1 VAQVPKP
8 ARRQDG
14 AREMNRAK
22 VDTQR
27 DERAKRESQIVI
39 AAERAA
45 REEKTTRLRALRLA
59 AQPADEPASSKATP
73 TRRSKG

>member
-1 VAQVPKP
+1 
-8 ARRQDG
+8 
-14 AREMNRAK
+14 MNRAK

-45 REEKTTRLRALRLA
+45 REEKTARLRALRLA
-59 AQPADEPASSKATP
+59 AQSADEPASASLKPA
-73 TRRSKG
+73 RRRTHSAG